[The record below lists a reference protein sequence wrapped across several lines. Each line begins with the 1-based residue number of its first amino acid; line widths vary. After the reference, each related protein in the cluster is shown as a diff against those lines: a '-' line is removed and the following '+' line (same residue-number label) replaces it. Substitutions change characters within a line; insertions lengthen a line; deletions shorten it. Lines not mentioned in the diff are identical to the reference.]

1 VAAFPYCLRWDAGG
15 LITATGPG
23 WGARGREW
31 VGQRWDRIFRRQPGP
46 GIRAGGEPEVLTL
59 AALAAATP
67 SLHGPRLAQ
76 PDGGSLFLGTPLP
89 PDPGPE
95 PRRSERRTL
104 LTDSRRPPAGTCLR
118 LVEAVWQC
126 LTAAGGAPDLLASLP
141 ASLGQ
146 PAGASLVQV
155 FQLGPDGRPDLPLAE
170 WTAPGLTAEP
180 LAALRAQLDARR
192 KVSLASGLYSLE
204 GVVPGPAPQL
214 VVLAFPLGD
223 GQSGLVLLALPAEAG
238 RVAEAEAS
246 VPLLGQLLGQC
257 LGRNR
262 AERAW
267 ADERSL
273 TQNVLELMG
282 QGLTVSDGSGRW
294 IFVNS
299 AYARLAGRSVDEL
312 VGSQAEALAAPE
324 DLPVLAEARRLRGL
338 GQANTYEMSVVRPD
352 GSRREVLVSGVPR
365 CVDGKFVGSIATTT
379 DLTPIKE
386 TKRRIR
392 AALVRE
398 QELNLE
404 KNTFMRM
411 ATHEYRTPVATI
423 TYAAELLGMRLAE
436 LGMAVDPQRMGRIQR
451 HAQLI
456 RESALQM
463 SRLLDNLILLWRLQ
477 AQDVQVLPKRVGV
490 GSLIE
495 ELLRVAGQAGRLE
508 RLRLVV
514 EPTAPETFPLDTQ
527 MLRLVLLNLLDN
539 ALKYSPADQPVT
551 VRLSQPAGG
560 PLHLAVEDRGPGI
573 SPEDQGQMFNAFYRG
588 SNVLEQSGTG
598 IGLTIAR
605 RCARLC
611 GGDLV
616 YRPGESAGGVFLAT
630 VPEVVPPAC
639 PLVTGS

>member
-1 VAAFPYCLRWDAGG
+1 MSPTITEPGPEPGPTADRPEWVAAFPYCLRWDAGG

-273 TQNVLELMG
+273 TQNVLEL
-282 QGLTVSDGSGRW
+282 
-294 IFVNS
+294 
-299 AYARLAGRSVDEL
+299 
-312 VGSQAEALAAPE
+312 
-324 DLPVLAEARRLRGL
+324 L
-338 GQANTYEMSVVRPD
+338 GQAKA
-352 GSRREVLVSGVPR
+352 SR
-365 CVDGKFVGSIATTT
+365 
-379 DLTPIKE
+379 
-386 TKRRIR
+386 KR
-392 AALVRE
+392 L
-398 QELNLE
+398 
-404 KNTFMRM
+404 
-411 ATHEYRTPVATI
+411 
-423 TYAAELLGMRLAE
+423 
-436 LGMAVDPQRMGRIQR
+436 
-451 HAQLI
+451 
-456 RESALQM
+456 S
-463 SRLLDNLILLWRLQ
+463 SRLFDQ
-477 AQDVQVLPKRVGV
+477 VPADVDQD
-490 GSLIE
+490 
-495 ELLRVAGQAGRLE
+495 RLE
-508 RLRLVV
+508 RAFAMIFRHYREPLRQAEV
-514 EPTAPETFPLDTQ
+514 A
-527 MLRLVLLNLLDN
+527 RSLNLTPDTFSRLFKRHCGN
-539 ALKYSPADQPVT
+539 GFTQCLIEYRVAIACRLLQETGLQVTEIGERCGFRNLANFNRQFLKLKNCSPRT
-551 VRLSQPAGG
+551 WRN
-560 PLHLAVEDRGPGI
+560 RWK
-573 SPEDQGQMFNAFYRG
+573 
-588 SNVLEQSGTG
+588 
-598 IGLTIAR
+598 
-605 RCARLC
+605 
-611 GGDLV
+611 
-616 YRPGESAGGVFLAT
+616 
-630 VPEVVPPAC
+630 
-639 PLVTGS
+639 